1 MSTLSLALYC
11 EGPTDKYFLPII
23 IQRASQDI
31 LGQCGKNI
39 VEVLPIEVID
49 APKQKQGKG
58 ILEVALKSVG
68 RHVLI
73 IHADADSRTYEQAKA
88 QSFIPG
94 YNLVQKTHQKVCKNL
109 VAMIPVREVEAW
121 MIADVEALQVVLETK
136 ATASDLGLP
145 TRAKLVEAD
154 SDPKA
159 TLKQVVTKA
168 YASRSRRH
176 RSIGN
181 WHAFYETLAQEI
193 KLERLKAVPAFQRFD
208 EDLTTS
214 FKVLNLIQ

>member
-11 EGPTDKYFLPII
+11 EGPTDKHFLPII
-23 IQRASQDI
+23 IQRTSQDI
-31 LGQCGKNI
+31 LGQYGKNI

-68 RHVLI
+68 RHILI

-94 YNLVQKTHQKVCKNL
+94 YNLVQRTHLKVCKNL

-121 MIADVEALQVVLETK
+121 MIADFEALQAVLETK

-145 TRAKLVEAD
+145 AKAKLVETN

-159 TLKQVVTKA
+159 TLKQVVVRA

-176 RSIGN
+176 RSISN
-181 WHAFYETLAQEI
+181 WHEFYETLAQEI
-193 KLERLKAVPAFQRFD
+193 KLERLKEIPAFQRFVV
-208 EDLTTS
+208 DLIAT
-214 FKVLNLIQ
+214 FRILNLLQ